1 MMCILRSFISAILV
15 IFSVGLA
22 LPGVTGATVITF
34 TNETAFTAVFK
45 PVEIAI
51 PDSATAFPSE
61 MCGQSMT
68 GSGLSVTMGFG
79 ANSVTVSA
87 APGNGLCIFDKGAVI
102 TPTNTI
108 PDTMIANTIVANGED
123 DFRLVFMEPISAI
136 GFRLLTNN
144 LAQEIA
150 SFYDANGLLVGN
162 ANIDKFTDP
171 NVRQFIGVFSTKAF
185 SSLVIDTNNGALQ
198 NEGFDRILIGTRVIG
213 TPVPEPSSLVFLVT
227 GLILARQYRTRRTAL

>member
-1 MMCILRSFISAILV
+1 
-15 IFSVGLA
+15 
-22 LPGVTGATVITF
+22 
-34 TNETAFTAVFK
+34 
-45 PVEIAI
+45 
-51 PDSATAFPSE
+51 
-61 MCGQSMT
+61 MT
-68 GSGLSVTMGFG
+68 GRGLSVTMGFG
-79 ANSVTVSA
+79 ANSVTVSGA
-87 APGNGLCIFDKGAVI
+87 LGNALCIFDKGAVI
-102 TPTNTI
+102 TPANTI
-108 PDTMIANTIVANGED
+108 PDAMFANTIVVNGED
-123 DFRLVFMEPISAI
+123 DFRLVFAEPISAI

-150 SFYDANGLLVGN
+150 SFYDANGLLVGS

-198 NEGFDRILIGTRVIG
+198 NEVFARILIGTRVIG